1 MSEPNYSN
9 SSPMKVKV
17 LATRNRVDGS
27 YRTAVALRLRYS
39 PMGVEYDVSEGPVK
53 LPPTFNGYD
62 RSWRTALTWTL
73 RFLTQPLTPVRGE
86 LIHSFFLDN
95 LYVAHG
101 RWIVE
106 LDQPISTFLSDYGG
120 IKGPMRWFG
129 QNLFKFLNSRAKVIT
144 WTRWSEE
151 GLHKDGF
158 DQVYLVPPPME
169 IGHRRPHLKPTI
181 LFVGLDFE
189 RKGGA
194 IAELVFQKLGQDYR
208 KIWIGKPRAT
218 LRGVE
223 YLPPLP
229 RGKLRELMME
239 SDLLLF
245 PSQVEAYGFTMLEA
259 MSLGV
264 PVVSSDYGSLP
275 ETLEGGG
282 LICGKDEWKCFLES
296 SLELLESPELNRKFG
311 SWARAVVEWR
321 HSPSEVG
328 RKLVELYSSVLEQ

>member
-1 MSEPNYSN
+1 
-9 SSPMKVKV
+9 
-17 LATRNRVDGS
+17 
-27 YRTAVALRLRYS
+27 
-39 PMGVEYDVSEGPVK
+39 
-53 LPPTFNGYD
+53 
-62 RSWRTALTWTL
+62 
-73 RFLTQPLTPVRGE
+73 
-86 LIHSFFLDN
+86 
-95 LYVAHG
+95 
-101 RWIVE
+101 
-106 LDQPISTFLSDYGG
+106 
-120 IKGPMRWFG
+120 
-129 QNLFKFLNSRAKVIT
+129 
-144 WTRWSEE
+144 
-151 GLHKDGF
+151 
-158 DQVYLVPPPME
+158 
-169 IGHRRPHLKPTI
+169 
-181 LFVGLDFE
+181 
-189 RKGGA
+189 
-194 IAELVFQKLGQDYR
+194 LVFQKLGQDYR
-208 KIWIGKPRAT
+208 KIWIGKPRTT

-328 RKLVELYSSVLEQ
+328 RKLVELYSSVLDAVSYPYGWAS